1 MGGTALSVYLTIT
14 TSLKT
19 QFLILSFKSLSEAS
33 RFILGEQVWLGDS
46 PVSSQTFPLIQGVFF
61 LLVCPKND
69 HSNVGLG
76 SSLRG
81 EPGLTTFRSQG
92 CP

>member
-1 MGGTALSVYLTIT
+1 MGGTALSVNLTIT

-61 LLVCPKND
+61 DWSALKM
-69 HSNVGLG
+69 
-76 SSLRG
+76 
-81 EPGLTTFRSQG
+81 TTVM
-92 CP
+92 

>member
-46 PVSSQTFPLIQGVFF
+46 PVSSQTFPLIQGGFF
-61 LLVCPKND
+61 DWSALKM
-69 HSNVGLG
+69 
-76 SSLRG
+76 
-81 EPGLTTFRSQG
+81 TTVM
-92 CP
+92 

>member
-1 MGGTALSVYLTIT
+1 MGGGGRTALSVNLTIT

-46 PVSSQTFPLIQGVFF
+46 PVSSQTFPLINIASD
-61 LLVCPKND
+61 PRHTASK
-69 HSNVGLG
+69 
-76 SSLRG
+76 
-81 EPGLTTFRSQG
+81 LTIVSKFYHIVRKKCDNFRVRYK
-92 CP
+92 

>member
-1 MGGTALSVYLTIT
+1 MGGGGRTALSVNLTIT

-46 PVSSQTFPLIQGVFF
+46 PVSSQTFPLINIASD
-61 LLVCPKND
+61 PRP
-69 HSNVGLG
+69 
-76 SSLRG
+76 SL
-81 EPGLTTFRSQG
+81 PIMIL
-92 CP
+92 PWA